1 MFPSIADVPTSYCEL
16 EKFFR
21 FTHHVSYELYEIVK
35 DRHKEYDFPSSFEEQ
50 AQQRRQAAAVPAI
63 AAALTLLDVAAD
75 LRDLHAKYE
84 KLHSDPDQE
93 RLALQFR
100 EFESNPGKY
109 RIEPGEAHVLREF
122 DARCLRQFIAPVPV
136 FVALRKD
143 VPAYVPGAAPSALQA
158 WIEEYHTQTLSLPD
172 TGHGWFREIYAWL
185 HELRE
190 KLPELGASSAG
201 QRAGN
206 LRESIRL
213 LGEILLFDEVLEQN
227 LARNLWA
234 LREYLKRWSASMGMP
249 PAPMPQRKFEG
260 DPYREI
266 ATRYAWSMLAMD

>member
-1 MFPSIADVPTSYCEL
+1 MFPSIADVPDSYCAL

-50 AQQRRQAAAVPAI
+50 SQQRGQAATMPAI

-75 LRDLHAKYE
+75 LRDLHARYE

-93 RLALQFR
+93 LLALRFR

-109 RIEPGEAHVLREF
+109 HIEPGEAHVLREF
-122 DARCLRQFIAPVPV
+122 DTRCLQQFIAPVPV
-136 FVALRKD
+136 FVALRKN
-143 VPAYVPGAAPSALQA
+143 VPSYVPGATPSALQP
-158 WIEEYHTQTLSLPD
+158 WIEEYRMQTLSLPD

-185 HELRE
+185 RQLRE
-190 KLPELGASSAG
+190 SLPELGVNDAPR
-201 QRAGN
+201 RADS
-206 LRESIRL
+206 LRQSIRL

-234 LREYLKRWSASMGMP
+234 LREYLKRWSASMGIP
-249 PAPMPQRKFEG
+249 PGA
-260 DPYREI
+260 D
-266 ATRYAWSMLAMD
+266 ATTEV